1 MNFGTRIVE
10 VIDWLHAKFQ
20 HPTLS
25 LTRDFEI
32 GSRVGRASREIRA
45 FWLDHFFPRYPFYSD
60 SCPIQM
66 ELSTNIVE
74 VID

>member
-1 MNFGTRIVE
+1 M
-10 VIDWLHAKFQ
+10 
-20 HPTLS
+20 LS

-45 FWLDHFFPRYPFYSD
+45 FWLDHFFPRYPLYSD
-60 SCPIQM
+60 GCPIRM
-66 ELSTNIVE
+66 ELGTNIVE